1 MSEALKIQT
10 RTISAIL
17 VWITIALLLLN
28 GYFQSV
34 WVIVL
39 AVALIVIAVLMYFWT
54 ALKKRRRSG

>member
-28 GYFQSV
+28 AYFQSV

-39 AVALIVIAVLMYFWT
+39 AVALIVIAVLTYFWT
-54 ALKKRRRSG
+54 ALKKRRR